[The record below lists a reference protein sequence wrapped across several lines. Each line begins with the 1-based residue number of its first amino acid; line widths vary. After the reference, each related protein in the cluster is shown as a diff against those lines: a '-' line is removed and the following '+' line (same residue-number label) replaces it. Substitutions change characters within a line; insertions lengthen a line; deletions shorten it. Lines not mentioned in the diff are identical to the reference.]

1 MIRTF
6 DTDVAVIAV
15 SLFSDLGADKLWLA
29 FGSGK
34 SFRYIS
40 IHDLS
45 NTLGIEILHVCWK
58 RNCVGDMDGV

>member
-1 MIRTF
+1 MTRTV

-15 SLFSDLGADKLWLA
+15 SLFRDIGADELWLV
-29 FGSGK
+29 FGCGK

-45 NTLGIEILHVCWK
+45 NARLLERELRC
-58 RNCVGDMDGV
+58 